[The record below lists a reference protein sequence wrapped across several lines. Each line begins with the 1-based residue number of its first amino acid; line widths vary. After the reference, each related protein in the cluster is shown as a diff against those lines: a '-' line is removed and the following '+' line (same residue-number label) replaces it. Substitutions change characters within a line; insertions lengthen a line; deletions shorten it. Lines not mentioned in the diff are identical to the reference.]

1 MAKQTIEAV
10 RWMEPSTLEIERHG
24 SSIKRVDASAVLA
37 GGHKY
42 HSHEIDRDR
51 DEVLV
56 HSCPKNNRAPTTT
69 HVFNASGG
77 SKGSRGYK
85 KP

>member
-1 MAKQTIEAV
+1 MAKQTIKAV
-10 RWMEPSTLEIERHG
+10 RWKEPHTLEIERQG
-24 SSIKRVDASAVLA
+24 SGIKSVDASAVLA
-37 GGHKY
+37 GGHRY
-42 HSHEIDRDR
+42 YSHEIDSSR

-56 HSCPKNNRAPTTT
+56 HSCPKNNHAPTTT

-77 SKGSRGYK
+77 YKGSRGYK